1 MVFVWSHLVEL
12 RLFVDR
18 QTGKFGV
25 KTAGFS
31 PMHATDK
38 IESCSVV
45 KPNNLILSYLSRH
58 TQEAARARE
67 RESTRTRAT

>member
-31 PMHATDK
+31 TPE
-38 IESCSVV
+38 I
-45 KPNNLILSYLSRH
+45 R
-58 TQEAARARE
+58 
-67 RESTRTRAT
+67 